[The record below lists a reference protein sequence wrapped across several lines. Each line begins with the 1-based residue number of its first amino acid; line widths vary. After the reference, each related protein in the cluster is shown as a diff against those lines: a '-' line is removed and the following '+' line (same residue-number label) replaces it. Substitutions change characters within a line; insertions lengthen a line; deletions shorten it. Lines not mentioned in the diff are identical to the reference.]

1 MAERTRGARK
11 LSEPKPFNPPTPW
24 YRRTHTRIIAIVVT
38 LAVIV
43 WMGFWRPWETVRVT
57 DGSDDLFGGLGE
69 VERLI
74 RAENRAV
81 GESGQ
86 DYATIAFMMPIRT
99 GDKDPNSRTSIQHEL
114 EGAYLAQW
122 WSNHEE
128 GDPVRFSSS
137 RPLVRLLL
145 ADTGDGGVDWND
157 TVTDLVARAESDE
170 HLVAVAG
177 LGSSVDTTQRA
188 VSALNDHG
196 IPTFGSVITSSALSA
211 PRLARVAPT
220 NADEA
225 AAAVA
230 YLTTTPEWLAA
241 TPEAPYKIHMV
252 RDTDPNDRYATDL
265 ANRYRNAFPRDNPAY
280 PRPTEGGFNAAVGA
294 VGNVLALE
302 AQRICGIDPDV
313 VFFAGFSADLRTF
326 LGKLAAR
333 DCAADGPITVICGDD
348 VNRVTGVHGLWTG
361 GSVRVL
367 YTTLATPQAWDS
379 PVAERDKL
387 FSPVPIARFRDG
399 PHSYHAVFGDDLE
412 DGHAIMS
419 YDSVVTAVEATRRA
433 RTEKAKVPQP
443 VDLVNG
449 LNQIN
454 GTARVP
460 GASGWIYFQIPRNAS
475 QQWLP
480 FNKLIPV
487 MSLDANG
494 KATLEALSSN
504 NGRPPGP
511 PPR

>member
-1 MAERTRGARK
+1 MAERPQDSRK
-11 LSEPKPFNPPTPW
+11 LPEPEPFHPRTPW
-24 YRRTHTRIIAIVVT
+24 FRRTLTRIIAVV
-38 LAVIV
+38 LAVAAIV
-43 WMGFWRPWETVRVT
+43 WVSIWRPWETVRVT
-57 DGSDDLFGGLGE
+57 DGSAELAGYLGD

-74 RAENRAV
+74 LAENQAV
-81 GESGQ
+81 TESGE
-86 DYATIAFMMPIRT
+86 DFATIAFMLPIRT
-99 GDKDPNSRTSIQHEL
+99 GDQDPNSQKSIQHEL

-122 WSNHEE
+122 WSNHEV
-128 GDPVRFSSS
+128 GDPERFSSS

-145 ADTGDGGVDWND
+145 ADTGNGGADWSATVD
-157 TVTDLVARAESDE
+157 DLIDRKGGDE
-170 HLVAVAG
+170 HLVGVAG
-177 LGSSVDTTQRA
+177 LGSSVDTTQYA
-188 VSALNDHG
+188 VDTLNDNG
-196 IPTFGSVITSSALSA
+196 IPTFGAVVTSAALSA

-225 AAAVA
+225 GAAVS
-230 YLTTTPEWLAA
+230 YLKTTPEWQGA
-241 TPEAPYKIHMV
+241 TPQNPYKIHLV

-265 ANRYRNAFPRDNPAY
+265 ANRYRNAFPHDDPAY
-280 PRPTEGGFNAAVGA
+280 PRPTEGGFNASVGA

-302 AQRICGIDPDV
+302 AQRICGIDPAV
-313 VFFAGFSADLRTF
+313 VFFAGFSTDLRTF

-333 DCAADGPITVICGDD
+333 DCAAEGPITVICGDD
-348 VNRVTGVHGLWTG
+348 VNKVTGVRGLWTG
-361 GSVRVL
+361 DSVRVL

-379 PVAERDKL
+379 PVAKRDRL
-387 FSPVPIARFRDG
+387 FSPVPIARFREG
-399 PHSYHAVFGDDLE
+399 PHSYRAVFQDDLE

-419 YDSVVTAVEATRRA
+419 YDAVATAVEATRRA
-433 RTEKAKVPQP
+433 RTEKAKVPES

-460 GASGWIYFQIPRNAS
+460 GASGWIYFQIPRDSS

-480 FNKLIPV
+480 HNKLIPV

-494 KATLEALSSN
+494 KATLKALSSS

-511 PPR
+511 PVR